1 MCGLRCSLIM
11 HLARE
16 ARKMKCK
23 TEIKEPFQAFL
34 NQPLLQNRSQALIG
48 DVTVHSFDSYGL
60 MKSSCALYLHCEGG
74 GITFNTFSFH

>member
-16 ARKMKCK
+16 AREMKCT
-23 TEIKEPFQAFL
+23 TEIKEPFQVFL

-60 MKSSCALYLHCEGG
+60 
-74 GITFNTFSFH
+74 I